1 MTAKQLQLLRYICGY
16 QEAHGRAPT
25 VTEMTA
31 TTAPGCRSNVHGRL
45 VALEERGYI
54 RRGPPRKHGAIEVL
68 RPVPV
73 PRAPDGA
80 PLYIVPIQ

>member
-25 VTEMTA
+25 FDDLEA
-31 TTAPGCRSNVHGRL
+31 IGIGRQNAHERM
-45 VALEERGYI
+45 VALEEQGYI
-54 RRGPPRKHGAIEVL
+54 RRQPCKARAIEVL

-80 PLYIVPIQ
+80 PLYIVPGIG